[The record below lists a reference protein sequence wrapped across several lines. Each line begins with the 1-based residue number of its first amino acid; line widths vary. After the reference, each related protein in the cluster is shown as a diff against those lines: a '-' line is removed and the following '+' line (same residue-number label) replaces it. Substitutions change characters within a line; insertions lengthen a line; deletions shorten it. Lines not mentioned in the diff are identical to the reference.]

1 MSEKDARG
9 FTAEQIDGIR
19 AGIRKRE
26 SSTDRAGFRG
36 LDRVEIT
43 VLEGLEYEARNPHE
57 AGVIRVG
64 EPVDRGGLGEGSS
77 PLSLVIAGAASC
89 LTNQFIRS
97 AVADDVPVRITGA
110 DVRGEFSRVMGGG
123 FERITVE
130 IKGEGDLRGEAALA
144 YVRKAEQLCYIH
156 VTLRKA
162 VRMATILT
170 LDGEER
176 ARSVTGPDSAEG

>member
-26 SSTDRAGFRG
+26 TSTDRAGFRG

-64 EPVDRGGLGEGSS
+64 EPVDRDRKSTRLNSS
-77 PLSLVIAGAASC
+77 HR
-89 LTNQFIRS
+89 T
-97 AVADDVPVRITGA
+97 
-110 DVRGEFSRVMGGG
+110 
-123 FERITVE
+123 
-130 IKGEGDLRGEAALA
+130 
-144 YVRKAEQLCYIH
+144 
-156 VTLRKA
+156 
-162 VRMATILT
+162 
-170 LDGEER
+170 
-176 ARSVTGPDSAEG
+176 